1 MTRLQAIGIVL
12 AVVLAALLGGCA
24 SPPPSATP
32 TPAGPG
38 MMGRYGPTA
47 TPGGG
52 DGPGMMGGG
61 GTSPQDGRCAPS
73 GPLPGAV
80 VTVRLADMGMMSSTV
95 EPAPLGTP
103 MMLRAAPVAVPAG
116 QVSLLVV
123 NMGRRPHEVVV
134 LPLADGAVSGQRVPA
149 GDGKVDEAGKLG
161 EVSTGCG
168 STAQG
173 DGLPAGQSGWTT
185 LTLASGHYEL
195 ACNLPN
201 HYADGMRQELAV
213 TP

>member
-1 MTRLQAIGIVL
+1 MARWRAIGIVL

-38 MMGRYGPTA
+38 MMGGY
-47 TPGGG
+47 
-52 DGPGMMGGG
+52 GPGMMGA
-61 GTSPQDGRCAPS
+61 GTGAGLQDGRCAPT

-80 VTVRLADMGMMSSTV
+80 VTVRLAEMGMMSSTV
-95 EPAPLGTP
+95 EPAPLGIP
-103 MMLRAAPVAVPAG
+103 MMLRAAPATVPAG
-116 QVSLLVV
+116 QVSLLAV

-134 LPLADGAVSGQRVPA
+134 LPLGDGAVSGQRVPA
-149 GDGKVDEAGKLG
+149 ADGKVDEAGKLG

-168 STAQG
+168 SKDG

-185 LTLASGHYEL
+185 LTLAPGRYEL

-201 HYADGMRQELAV
+201 HYADGMRQELDVA
-213 TP
+213 P